1 MAGMLQILT
10 YMLAFYF
17 ILKGIEILQIAL
29 ASGRDKRGGII
40 AIGVLTLIGCGI
52 AAFSFVQ
59 MQDAQ
64 AISLSQSMSP

>member
-29 ASGRDKRGGII
+29 SSNRDKRGGII
-40 AIGVLTLIGCGI
+40 ALGILTLIGCGF

-64 AISLSQSMSP
+64 ALSISQSMSQ